1 MNVLTKTELW
11 QAVMDKM
18 KQESLSKAH
27 DEKSSISQE
36 VLDLTVD
43 EDALVSHDI
52 MENQASSINHELNE
66 HVLDLTND
74 EETALTH
81 DIMENKESLLSQKE
95 IITDFLDLIDVEET
109 MKDYEITEEFLDAT
123 IYDELIVVDE
133 PRKSN
138 QLDRFSLTGT
148 SSKLELEVEKS
159 EFILGN
165 IALTGQATVIFAA
178 PNTGKTLITL
188 RLIMAAKKNLNIDLS
203 KLYYLNLDDTGEGL
217 VQKLK
222 IAEEFGFQML
232 ANGHNHF
239 NSNDFTSIIID
250 MTNKRECLGVVIVVD
265 TLKKITDMMNKQK
278 SSDFNKL
285 VRKFVSFGGTFI
297 GLAHVNKQLGA
308 NGKPIYA
315 GTSDIV
321 DDFDC
326 GIVLHKCR
334 EDDDFHYVQ
343 FENIKSRGNVAQLA
357 TYKYSNEKD
366 LSYNE
371 LLISVEHVDVVNEQ
385 PFYMQLSETN
395 MIEEIKSL
403 IEEGV
408 NTKMILADV
417 AAKKLNVS
425 KRKILKFIETNIG
438 LHWDFTVGNRNAN
451 IFFVIDK

>member
-1 MNVLTKTELW
+1 MKVYTKEELW
-11 QAVMDKM
+11 EGMLALQ
-18 KQESLSKAH
+18 
-27 DEKSSISQE
+27 KSSSITPNELTDDGETMIIEDQVNE
-36 VLDLTVD
+36 ELLNLTVD
-43 EDALVSHDI
+43 EETVMSH
-52 MENQASSINHELNE
+52 
-66 HVLDLTND
+66 
-74 EETALTH
+74 
-81 DIMENKESLLSQKE
+81 
-95 IITDFLDLIDVEET
+95 
-109 MKDYEITEEFLDAT
+109 EITKEFLDAT
-123 IYDELIVVDE
+123 IDHEKIVVNE
-133 PRKSN
+133 SKKLN

-148 SSKLELEVEKS
+148 SSKLELEINES
-159 EFILGN
+159 ELLLGDVV
-165 IALTGQATVIFAA
+165 LTGQASVIFAA

>member
-1 MNVLTKTELW
+1 MLALQKLSSVTHNELTEDEEIVIIENQELLINH
-11 QAVMDKM
+11 QVN
-18 KQESLSKAH
+18 EEL
-27 DEKSSISQE
+27 
-36 VLDLTVD
+36 LNLTVD
-43 EDALVSHDI
+43 E
-52 MENQASSINHELNE
+52 
-66 HVLDLTND
+66 
-74 EETALTH
+74 ETV
-81 DIMENKESLLSQKE
+81 IS
-95 IITDFLDLIDVEET
+95 
-109 MKDYEITEEFLDAT
+109 YEITKEFLDAT
-123 IYDELIVVDE
+123 IDHEKIVVDE
-133 PRKSN
+133 PRKLN

-148 SSKLELEVEKS
+148 SSKLELENNES
-159 EFILGN
+159 ELLLGD
-165 IALTGQATVIFAA
+165 IVLTGQASVIFAA

-188 RLIMAAKKNLNIDLS
+188 RLIMEAKKNQNIDLS
-203 KLYYLNLDDTGEGL
+203 RLYYLNLDDTGEGL

-232 ANGHNHF
+232 ANGHNNF
-239 NSNDFTSIIID
+239 NSNDFKNIIID
-250 MTNKRECLGVVIVVD
+250 MIKTKQCTGVVIIAD
-265 TLKKITDMMNKQK
+265 TLKKITDTMDKRK
-278 SSDFNKL
+278 SSDFNNL
-285 VRKFVSFGGTFI
+285 IRAFVSFGGTFI

-326 GIVLHKCR
+326 ALILHKCR
-334 EDDDFHYVQ
+334 EDDSFHYVQ

-357 TYKYSNEKD
+357 TYKYSNERGS
-366 LSYNE
+366 SYNE
-371 LLISVEHVDVVNEQ
+371 LLLSVEHLDVVNEQ

-395 MIEEIKSL
+395 MIEGIKSL

-408 NTKMILADV
+408 NTKMILVDV